1 MREKQTDKL
10 FIVCKYS
17 GGFFLATFSS
27 VIFSFIASDRYNF
40 NLQRGLQMQLSGMY
54 LIRWQ
59 TQFTEAVNGDTV
71 RWMQNI
77 LLFTFLVLQGHS
89 ADLWPSSLET
99 AEPGFSPAPQGDEGA
114 EAVFVRVWCKK

>member
-1 MREKQTDKL
+1 MREKQTGKL
-10 FIVCKYS
+10 FIVRKYC
-17 GGFFLATFSS
+17 GGFFLSTFSS
-27 VIFSFIASDRYNF
+27 VIFSFIASDKYNF

-59 TQFTEAVNGDTV
+59 THFTEAVNGETV

-77 LLFTFLVLQGHS
+77 LLFTFLVLGGHS

-99 AEPGFSPAPQGDEGA
+99 AEPGFSPAPREMKEQKL
-114 EAVFVRVWCKK
+114 CS